1 MKRIFK
7 AIRTKA
13 KNNKAFS
20 LVEVLCAIVLL
31 AIVATPI
38 LQAIMGG
45 LSLNLKSR
53 KLLGASDLT
62 AGTMEFVSSLVFED
76 YSYTSGGTTFSVNGY
91 ESYYWDCGAGVGAIY
106 PNGPVGT
113 FTAATGSATSKTV
126 VINNI
131 DYDGFKYTMTIKCT
145 QEGATGDEYFTYKVT
160 VDVCENGTTNV
171 LSTGNTRIANK
182 Y

>member
-1 MKRIFK
+1 MKRILK
-7 AIRTKA
+7 AIRTKS

-45 LSLNLKSR
+45 LNLNLKSR
-53 KLLGASDLT
+53 KLLGAADLT

-76 YSYTSGGTTFSVNGY
+76 YQYTNGTTFSVNGY
-91 ESYYWDCGAGVGAIY
+91 ESYYWDCGAGVHAIY

-113 FTAATGSATSKTV
+113 FTAASGTATERTV
-126 VINNI
+126 VINDI
-131 DYDGFKYTMTIKCT
+131 DYDGFKYTMKIKCS
-145 QEGATGDEYFTYKVT
+145 QEGVTGDEYFTYKVV